1 MEKCPDVLNK
11 LLGNK
16 QNGNAFDQE
25 FHDDLIKIFEAA
37 SACVPNKSVENE
49 QIDLLEPQDNNDN
62 YETKQMDRVDINS
75 DSLLTNESCSD
86 SENSEN
92 SEGSDDSE
100 DDDLYGNN
108 IEHQIC
114 FDSRLSTHGM
124 RFASSS
130 MGDRHNACVFA
141 AYGQNWNEV
150 VPQARKVTITKLF
163 VRSHQNKIKTT
174 TLCDVRIINLDF
186 VICIDL

>member
-1 MEKCPDVLNK
+1 MSQQHALNTQLKQQSKESIINYYRYTVRSNKRRKISNETLSQFQTNLLEKCPDVLNK

-49 QIDLLEPQDNNDN
+49 QIDILEPQDNNDN

-100 DDDLYGNN
+100 DDDL
-108 IEHQIC
+108 
-114 FDSRLSTHGM
+114 
-124 RFASSS
+124 
-130 MGDRHNACVFA
+130 
-141 AYGQNWNEV
+141 
-150 VPQARKVTITKLF
+150 
-163 VRSHQNKIKTT
+163 
-174 TLCDVRIINLDF
+174 
-186 VICIDL
+186 